1 MASMKIVES
10 LQQVAIF
17 RGLEPSQL
25 DELAGRTERIKFASG
40 DFITRAGEA
49 GSGAYLLV
57 SGAVECLPAP
67 GLADAPELVHPG
79 SVIGQLAM
87 LIEHAYRSTIV
98 ARERACC
105 LKITR
110 AGIHAQMASDP
121 ALAQH
126 FERHVTEHLRAV
138 ARQLREID
146 SLLQARRNGLAP
158 PPLAI
163 APPQAQVTL
172 GASAS
177 PQ

>member
-1 MASMKIVES
+1 MALVKIVEA

-25 DELAGRTERIKFASG
+25 DALARHTERIKFAPG

-49 GSGAYLLV
+49 GCGAYLLV
-57 SGAVECLPAP
+57 SGGAECLPEP
-67 GLADAPELVHPG
+67 GLAEAPDVVHPG
-79 SVIGQLAM
+79 SFIGQLAM
-87 LIEHAYRSTIV
+87 LIEHIYGSSIV

-110 AGIHAQMASDP
+110 AGVHAQMVSDP
-121 ALAQH
+121 ALALH
-126 FERHVTEHLRAV
+126 FERHITQHLGAV

-146 SLLQARRNGLAP
+146 SLLQARRTGLAR

-163 APPQAQVTL
+163 SPPPAQVSL
-172 GASAS
+172 GAAPS
-177 PQ
+177 PA

>member
-1 MASMKIVES
+1 MASIKIVES

-25 DELAGRTERIKFASG
+25 DELARHTERIKFASG

-57 SGAVECLPAP
+57 SGAAECLPEP
-67 GLADAPELVHPG
+67 GLVDAPEVVHPG
-79 SVIGQLAM
+79 SFIGQLAM
-87 LIEHAYRSTIV
+87 LIEHAYGSSIV

-126 FERHVTEHLRAV
+126 FERHVTQHLRAV

-146 SLLQARRNGLAP
+146 SLLQARRNGPAA
-158 PPLAI
+158 LAI
-163 APPQAQVTL
+163 APPPAQVTL
-172 GASAS
+172 GAPAS
-177 PQ
+177 SR

>member
-17 RGLEPSQL
+17 RGLEPAQL
-25 DELAGRTERIKFASG
+25 EALARHTERIKFAAG
-40 DFITRAGEA
+40 DFITRTGEA

-57 SGAVECLPAP
+57 SGVAECLPEP
-67 GLADAPELVHPG
+67 GLADAPEVVPPG
-79 SVIGQLAM
+79 SFIGQLAM
-87 LIEHAYRSTIV
+87 LIEHAYGSSVV
-98 ARERACC
+98 ARERAYC

-110 AGIHAQMASDP
+110 VGMQAQMVSDP

-126 FERHVTEHLRAV
+126 FERHVTQHLRAV

-146 SLLQARRNGLAP
+146 SLLQARRSGLAR

-163 APPQAQVTL
+163 APPQAEAPL
-172 GASAS
+172 AASAG
-177 PQ
+177 PC